1 MGILDGVLGQFGGGG
16 LDLASLGAHVGLTP
30 EQVQMALAAL
40 AQAHPQ
46 PGDTATQAAGAT
58 GLPADTL
65 QQLMTHIGGE
75 EMLGKFGGLLG
86 GAGGVGGGLGG
97 LASGLGGA
105 FGKN

>member
-1 MGILDGVLGQFGGGG
+1 MGILDGILGQLGGGG
-16 LDLASLGAHVGLTP
+16 LDPASLGARVGLSP

-46 PGDTATQAAGAT
+46 PGDTATQAAGET

-65 QQLMTHIGGE
+65 QQLIAHIGGE
-75 EMLGKFGGLLG
+75 EMLGKLGGLLG
-86 GAGGVGGGLGG
+86 GSGGVAGGLGG
-97 LASGLGGA
+97 LAGGLGGV